1 MYGRTDQCTRE
12 HCTDFTDR
20 ISSLHRNIEVSQ
32 VLLLCTLCGSGVLG
46 LLRLSSFSQACCIYR
61 YARPLLVPS
70 STCIRFSAISS
81 RMSKGSHLGH
91 GWHMATDRGIDD
103 GWTEIHSRQV
113 GFLCK
118 INMPCWKINMR
129 ILIFAPKNQDAHL
142 DFLPKIQDAHLDFC
156 RKIKIRIFIFAEKS
170 RCASW
175 FFAEKSRWHLDFSSL
190 KSRRCWFL

>member
-46 LLRLSSFSQACCIYR
+46 LLRLSSFSQACCISR
-61 YARPLLVPS
+61 YARPLFVPS

-91 GWHMATDRGIDD
+91 GWHMATDRGIDEPKYTLGKWESQHVD
-103 GWTEIHSRQV
+103 
-113 GFLCK
+113 FLAK
-118 INMPCWKINMR
+118 IK
-129 ILIFAPKNQDAHL
+129 ILIFVKNQHVML
-142 DFLPKIQDAHLDFC
+142 INIHAHLDFC
-156 RKIKIRIFIFAEKS
+156 PPKIKMRIFSFCRKIKMRIFTSGRVFAEKI
-170 RCASW
+170 
-175 FFAEKSRWHLDFSSL
+175 
-190 KSRRCWFL
+190 

>member
-46 LLRLSSFSQACCIYR
+46 LLRLSSFSQACCISR
-61 YARPLLVPS
+61 YARPLFVPS

-91 GWHMATDRGIDD
+91 GWHMATDRGIDEPKYTLGKWESQHVD
-103 GWTEIHSRQV
+103 
-113 GFLCK
+113 FLAK
-118 INMPCWKINMR
+118 IK
-129 ILIFAPKNQDAHL
+129 ILIFVKNQHVML
-142 DFLPKIQDAHLDFC
+142 KSQHAHLDFC
-156 RKIKIRIFIFAEKS
+156 PQKS
-170 RCASW
+170 RCAS
-175 FFAEKSRWHLDFSSL
+175 
-190 KSRRCWFL
+190 